1 MRKMLAALAAV
12 LAMPFAASASPSMA
26 APVADAPASSPYYV
40 TTKVGMYSPQSDD
53 MDEFG
58 FNNGLATEIQVGR
71 RFNDNFAA
79 EFGIGWLSSS
89 TDEVLGQKLT
99 LSSVPLTATAK
110 GILPLGK
117 AEVYGL
123 GGLGAYFSKVEIETP
138 DFDDSES
145 DTSLGFHLGVGAQFA
160 LTSQLSLGL
169 ESRYLIAQVSEGDM
183 DGFLLNGALAF
194 RF

>member
-1 MRKMLAALAAV
+1 MRKMLAALTAA

-26 APVADAPASSPYYV
+26 APVADAPASTPYYV

-53 MDEFG
+53 MDELG

-71 RFNDNFAA
+71 RFNQNFAA
-79 EFGIGWLSSS
+79 ELGVGWLASS
-89 TDEVLGQKLT
+89 TDEVLGMKAK

-123 GGLGAYFSKVEIETP
+123 GGLGAYFSKFEFESP
-138 DFDDSES
+138 EGDLSEN
-145 DTSLGFHLGVGAQFA
+145 DTSLGLHLGVGAQLA

-169 ESRYLIAQVSEGDM
+169 ETRYLFAEFEDASIN
-183 DGFLLNGALAF
+183 GFLLNGALAF